1 MTPETSPAYLKTLV
15 ERFAKAFADFVNE
28 VTKAVNE
35 AAMNPALSS
44 TPGLLMWQTDAL
56 PLLEQQAAA
65 IQNGVA
71 LFQIGETGTIVNLA
85 DRARGLAKQLD
96 GLPLDFAGAT
106 YTEGLDRLE
115 TAVVVAA
122 YQLCK
127 AVRNP

>member
-1 MTPETSPAYLKTLV
+1 MTPETSPAVMKALV

-28 VTKAVNE
+28 VTKAVHE

-44 TPGLLMWQTDAL
+44 TPSLLMWQTDAL
-56 PLLEQQAAA
+56 PLLEQQDAV
-65 IQNGVA
+65 IQNGLA
-71 LFQIGETGTIVNLA
+71 LFQIGETGTIVSLA

-96 GLPLDFAGAT
+96 GLPLDFAGPKSA
-106 YTEGLDRLE
+106 EVLDRTE

-127 AVRNP
+127 AARNP